1 MGIFNFF
8 KSKNKATKSEIN
20 SAWQKI
26 ICGNTENSITK
37 EDLLKLSNL
46 YIEDRI
52 RIIMD
57 CVNLINSTT
66 SIDVYFNRYNLLTE
80 KLNELSL
87 LEPFIPF
94 KAPAPSIQL
103 QQILLEKDLKTKEML
118 QRAWNNTKL
127 KILDLKTDK
136 AKLKNID
143 SFFESSYSHIS
154 SLGTE
159 STKFL
164 AELKKDSEN
173 LLLKLEKDVTS
184 NIEFDE
190 FKEKNLLLQLNNC
203 DNAYDRHFAYMELQ
217 NFYYK
222 YRNLDMSYL
231 NKCIEYCLLDIN
243 SLKALNDDYIK
254 HQINMEVDVMK
265 YIYTEKEIKERIDKI
280 ASVGFDASI
289 PAFKR
294 LAIIYEK
301 QKEYEKAIEICEKAI
316 EYGEESDGTKEGFK
330 GRIKKLKSKKK

>member
-8 KSKNKATKSEIN
+8 KKKNKASETEIN
-20 SAWQKI
+20 LAWQNI
-26 ICGNTENSITK
+26 VCGNTETLINK
-37 EDLLKLSNL
+37 QELLKLSNV
-46 YIEDRI
+46 YIEDRT

-66 SIDVYFNRYNLLTE
+66 SINVYFSRYNLLIE

-94 KAPAPSIQL
+94 KSPTPSIQL
-103 QQILLEKDLKTKEML
+103 QEILLEKDLRSKDIL

-136 AKLKNID
+136 AKIKNINA
-143 SFFESSYSHIS
+143 FFETAYSHIS
-154 SLGTE
+154 SLGPE

-164 AELKKDSEN
+164 AELKKESEN
-173 LLLKLEKDVTS
+173 LLLSLEKEVIS

-190 FKEKNLLLQLNNC
+190 FKEKSLLSQLNNC
-203 DNAYDRHFAYMELQ
+203 NNAYDRHFAYMDLQ

-222 YRNLDMSYL
+222 YRNLNISYL
-231 NKCIEYCLLDIN
+231 NKCIDYCLLDIN

-254 HQINMEVDVMK
+254 HQINMEVRVMK
-265 YIYTEKEIKERIDKI
+265 DIYSEKELKDRIDKI
-280 ASVGFDASI
+280 NSTGFDAGI

-316 EYGEESDGTKEGFK
+316 EYGEESDGTKEGFR
-330 GRIKKLKSKKK
+330 GRIKKLESKIK